1 MECPVAWRHLLTRT
15 IAAVPNDDRPFRM
28 PRGAAPALA
37 VMALGL
43 AALPPALAQP
53 QPQAPVT
60 QPDAYILGP
69 GDQLQVD
76 LLDPRL
82 KELSGATQV
91 LNDGTAVFPL
101 LGSVTVSGYTIDQA
115 RGLLTRLYGRQVVRP
130 DLTLRLQ
137 APRPQLISVI
147 GEVSN
152 PGLYTLTPTENS
164 GTANGGGQIS
174 GVPTLITAIQKAGGL
189 TQLADLRNV
198 RLSRRLIGAPGRLKT
213 TSLDLAALLQRG
225 DQQQNPYLFDGDTIE
240 VGRAEAPTDAEIME
254 LAVAN
259 FSPSSI
265 RVNVVGEVKAPGEKQ
280 LRANTP
286 LVQAILAAGGP
297 VNFRARTGSVDLVR
311 INRNGTATRQ
321 AFAVNYGQGVSS
333 TANPPL
339 RDGDTIIVNR
349 SFYAQMVDGFTAVTA
364 PLSSLVNGTAIYNVI
379 RTISTP

>member
-1 MECPVAWRHLLTRT
+1 MP
-15 IAAVPNDDRPFRM
+15 IDDRPLRLSRR
-28 PRGAAPALA
+28 PSVAAVLTAA
-37 VMALGL
+37 AIALG
-43 AALPPALAQP
+43 AGPAALAQQDP
-53 QPQAPVT
+53 QVRIT

-69 GDQLQVD
+69 GDLLQVD
-76 LLDPRL
+76 LLDPKL
-82 KELSGATQV
+82 KELGGATQV

-101 LGSVTVSGYTIDQA
+101 LGSVPVSGTTIDQA

-137 APRPQLISVI
+137 QPRPQLISVI

-152 PGLYTLTPTENS
+152 PGLYTLTPTESS

-265 RVNVVGEVKAPGEKQ
+265 RVNIVGEVKAPGEKQ

-349 SFYAQMVDGFTAVTA
+349 SLYAQVVDGFTAVTA
-364 PLSSLVNGTAIYNVI
+364 PLSALVNGTAIYNVI
-379 RTISTP
+379 RTVSRP